1 METDAIT
8 GEENSNKERN
18 VKSRKSEVDSLAQE
32 LWLGTA
38 THNLQLPVSAP
49 WSSVSRALN
58 MVWRARV
65 SYTEPLSPSHLATLA
80 TKLPGYQ
87 QGEFLVTWDHFHGKA
102 LPRAPFPPRTQ
113 GLSPPLYDFS
123 FFAWFHATMI
133 TTLDHLEG
141 PWRKRLVEGFIDRQ
155 KAEKMVVQRPPGTF
169 LLRFSDS
176 QLGGVSIV
184 CNKEGQGVSYAPFSD
199 LHVRNIADS
208 IFDSELT
215 FLYPATPVQEFQ
227 EFRSQQ
233 GAKSGSD
240 KDGYVPRTL
249 CRNYPKNIKDS
260 K

>member
-1 METDAIT
+1 MGTNVNT
-8 GEENSNKERN
+8 VEENINKERN
-18 VKSRKSEVDSLAQE
+18 VTSRKSEVDSLAQE
-32 LWLGTA
+32 IWLSTA
-38 THNLQLPVSAP
+38 PHSLKLPVSAP

-65 SYTEPLSPSHLATLA
+65 SSTEPLSPSHLATLA

-123 FFAWFHATMI
+123 FFAWFHATMN
-133 TTLDHLEG
+133 TTLEHLEG

-215 FLYPATPVQEFQ
+215 FLYPGTPVQEFQ
-227 EFRSQQ
+227 EFRSKQVS
-233 GAKSGSD
+233 KSGSD

-249 CRNYPKNIKDS
+249 CRNYPKIIKDS